1 MANFAFIKDQ
11 GVWINL
17 DYVVRMEPDADDEES
32 TSVTFADGSTFTVS
46 QADGKRLAR
55 QFHPKKKKKKKKKEG
70 VAEGAEEATE
80 MEEQA
85 LSSVNS

>member
-1 MANFAFIKDQ
+1 MADFAFIKDQ

-46 QADGKRLAR
+46 QTDGKKLAR
-55 QFHPKKKKKKKKKEG
+55 RFRPREKKKKKKKKEG
-70 VAEGAEEATE
+70 VAQGVEEATE
-80 MEEQA
+80 VEE
-85 LSSVNS
+85 

>member
-1 MANFAFIKDQ
+1 MADFAFIKDQ

-46 QADGKRLAR
+46 QADDKRLAR
-55 QFHPKKKKKKKKKEG
+55 RFRPSEKKKKKKKKKKKEV
-70 VAEGAEEATE
+70 VAQGAEEATE
-80 MEEQA
+80 VEE
-85 LSSVNS
+85 

>member
-1 MANFAFIKDQ
+1 MADLAFIKDQ

-46 QADGKRLAR
+46 QADGKKLAR
-55 QFHPKKKKKKKKKEG
+55 RFHPRKKKKKKEG
-70 VAEGAEEATE
+70 AAQGAEEATE
-80 MEEQA
+80 VEE
-85 LSSVNS
+85 